1 MRTTERV
8 RPEKAME
15 LLNTLKL
22 ESIPEGYNLE
32 IEEITEDTYSHWEDY
47 INIWKNNGV
56 VKVHAQSRYIV
67 NLNGRYIIHPEKT
80 ITNFL
85 KKADTQSELEFLI
98 EKAVRQNLDKVHD
111 CYIKGGIENDN

>member
-15 LLNTLKL
+15 LLSTLKL
-22 ESIPEGYNLE
+22 ESIPEGYDLE
-32 IEEITEDTYSHWEDY
+32 IEEISGDRYSHWEDY
-47 INIWKNNGV
+47 INIWKSKGI
-56 VKVHAQSRYIV
+56 VKVHAQARYIV

-85 KKADTQSELEFLI
+85 KKVDTQSELEFLI
-98 EKAVRQNLDKVHD
+98 EKAVRQNLGKVHD
-111 CYIKGGIENDN
+111 CSIKRRIKK

>member
-1 MRTTERV
+1 MRTTEQV

-15 LLNTLKL
+15 LLKTLKL

-32 IEEITEDTYSHWEDY
+32 IEEITEDRYSHWEDY
-47 INIWKNNGV
+47 INIWKSNEV

-111 CYIKGGIENDN
+111 CYIKIYNKEK